1 MMAKGFAIHNAPTDH
16 GGMVP
21 STQVRSSQQGNLFVR
36 AGDGHVCPKCKCWST
51 VVKSHDLVIF
61 DGKAVAYAGDQLTC
75 GARLLAQQSHVV
87 GDSGSPSYND
97 MSNSLI
103 CDNKLP
109 KNINKISWSY
119 GEELETLNEK
129 SRYYDDLNI
138 HVETTG
144 YLIGESVTLTIE
156 PEESDINTF
165 EKFTVSIK
173 IESDGSGIFKN
184 VFHGKKMLIN
194 TEY

>member
-1 MMAKGFAIHNAPTDH
+1 MVKGFAIHNSMTTH
-16 GGMVP
+16 GGIIQA
-21 STQVRSSQQGNLFVR
+21 TQQRASQMGNLFLR
-36 AGDGHVCPKCKCWST
+36 AGDGHYCPQCKCWST
-51 VVKSHDLVIF
+51 IQPSHNHIIMY
-61 DGKAVAYAGDQLTC
+61 GQPVAYVDDLLSC
-75 GARLLAQQSHVV
+75 GARILPKQSHVV
-87 GDSGSPSYND
+87 GDSGSPSYKD
-97 MSNSLI
+97 MSNSFI
-103 CDNKLP
+103 GENKLP

-119 GEELETLNEK
+119 GEELATLNEK

-138 HVETTG
+138 HIETTG
-144 YLIGESVTLTIE
+144 YLIGESVILTIE

-184 VFHGKKMLIN
+184 VFHGKKMLID